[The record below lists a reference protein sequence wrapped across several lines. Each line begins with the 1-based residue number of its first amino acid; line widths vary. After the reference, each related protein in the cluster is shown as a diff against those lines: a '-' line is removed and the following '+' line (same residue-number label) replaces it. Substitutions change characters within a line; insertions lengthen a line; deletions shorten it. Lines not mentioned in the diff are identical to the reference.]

1 MENTK
6 SILPEAENHRKTL
19 VNSSAYIDFAK
30 FINKS
35 HERRFNDA
43 LMKLIIIE
51 IELKSFDFNEN
62 MILPR
67 YFNKSVEYQGETYL
81 RSAFIKDL
89 LSKKA
94 IIQTKDLIKKGS
106 KTDFKNR
113 DDLRNWICEETG
125 INNGSLSALF
135 E

>member
-1 MENTK
+1 MTK
-6 SILPEAENHRKTL
+6 NLNLKAENHRKTL

-35 HERRFNDA
+35 HERRFNDT

-51 IELKSFDFNEN
+51 IQLKSFDFNEE

-67 YFNKSVEYQGETYL
+67 YFNKSTTYNGEVYE
-81 RSAFIKDL
+81 RSGIIKEML
-89 LSKKA
+89 NKKA
-94 IIQTKDLIKKGS
+94 LEQAKKLVKKGS
-106 KTDFKNR
+106 EINFKNQ
-113 DDLRNWICEETG
+113 DHLRNWICEETG
-125 INNGSLSALF
+125 INSGSLASLF